1 MRVLG
6 LDLGSRQVKLA
17 IMADGQIK
25 VKKSWHTAYFYRQF
39 CSPVSEGRGQ
49 SSNQNGLGTSQNT
62 LGISLEALG
71 VEAVDLCVSTGYG
84 RNNTNLL
91 GFKAINE
98 IKAHALGAQHQT
110 GEKDF
115 VLLDVGGQDVK
126 VMRIQSGQLVD
137 MNLNDKCAASCGRF
151 LEQMASVLDMPLEE
165 MTSETERPAALSS
178 TCAVFCESELI
189 GKMAEGYSPQSL
201 AAGVNLSLYKRLEPM
216 LSGFE
221 HDQLWLSGGVAG
233 SQALRALLLGRYQS
247 VSVLEDPTFNGA
259 IGCCVYGSQIL
270 KEAVHV

>member
-6 LDLGSRQVKLA
+6 LDLGSRQVK
-17 IMADGQIK
+17 MVVMEDGRIED
-25 VKKSWHTAYFYRQF
+25 KKSWHTAYFYRQF
-39 CSPVSEGRGQ
+39 CSPAGEGEGQ
-49 SSNQNGLGTSQNT
+49 DSNQLTPGTGQNA

-71 VEAVDLCVSTGYG
+71 VRPVDLCVSTGYG
-84 RNNTNLL
+84 RNNTNLM

-98 IKAHALGAQHQT
+98 IKAHALGAKHQT
-110 GEKDF
+110 GQRDF

-151 LEQMASVLDMPLEE
+151 LEQMASVLDMPLDE
-165 MTSETERPAALSS
+165 MTAETDHPAALSS

-189 GKMAEGYSPQSL
+189 GKMAEGYSPQRL

-233 SQALRALLLGRYQS
+233 SQALQALLLGRYPR
-247 VSVLEDPTFNGA
+247 VTVLSDPTFNGA